1 MSTNAS
7 GDPRR
12 QRHDD
17 KRAWIVAAAWELAQ
31 EQGLAGLS
39 LRALAARVGLRQPSL
54 YAYFGSKNDLY
65 DAMFAHGNEQ
75 LLAWFDGLAL
85 PSDAAEALRTFSV
98 ELMDFFTSDAMRYE
112 LMFERTLPGFEPSPD
127 SFAQARRF
135 YDRMREEVLVPAG
148 VRTSEQTDV
157 YVALMAGIAAA
168 QLANEPGGQR
178 WTRHVNWVIDMFLR
192 EVTRQRRAVRGK

>member
-1 MSTNAS
+1 MSTNPS
-7 GDPRR
+7 VDPRR
-12 QRHDD
+12 QRHDG
-17 KRAWIVAAAWELAQ
+17 KRASIVTSAWELAQ
-31 EQGLAGLS
+31 DHGLAGLS

-54 YAYFGSKNDLY
+54 YAYFASKNDLY

-75 LLAWFDGLAL
+75 LLAWFDDLAL
-85 PSDAAEALRTFSV
+85 PTDSADALRVFSV
-98 ELMDFFTSDAMRYE
+98 ELMAFFTEDAMRYE
-112 LMFERTLPGFEPSPD
+112 LMFERTLPGFAPSPD
-127 SFAQARRF
+127 SFALALRF
-135 YDRMREEVLVPAG
+135 YDRMRQEVLVPAG
-148 VRTSEQTDV
+148 VRTSEQVDV

>member
-1 MSTNAS
+1 MSATAS
-7 GDPRR
+7 VDPRR

-17 KRAWIVAAAWELAQ
+17 KRAWIVASAWELAQ

-75 LLAWFDGLAL
+75 LLAWFDDLAL
-85 PSDAAEALRTFSV
+85 PTDGAEALRAFSV
-98 ELMDFFTSDAMRYE
+98 KLMAFFTGNAMRYE
-112 LMFERTLPGFEPSPD
+112 LMFERTLPGFEPSPA
-127 SFAQARRF
+127 SFALAQRF

-148 VRTSEQTDV
+148 VRTSEQIDV

-178 WTRHVNWVIDMFLR
+178 WTRHVDWVIDMFLR
-192 EVTRQRRAVRGK
+192 EITRRRRPRGGR

>member
-7 GDPRR
+7 VDPRR

-17 KRAWIVAAAWELAQ
+17 RRAWIVVAAWELAQ
-31 EQGLAGLS
+31 EHGLAGLS

-54 YAYFGSKNDLY
+54 YAYFASKNDLY
-65 DAMFAHGNEQ
+65 DAMFAHANEQ
-75 LLAWFDGLAL
+75 LLAWFDDLAL
-85 PSDAAEALRTFSV
+85 PTDGALALRAFSV
-98 ELMDFFTSDAMRYE
+98 ELMGFFTSDAMRYE

-127 SFAQARRF
+127 SFALARRF

-148 VRTSEQTDV
+148 VRSSEQVDV

-178 WTRHVNWVIDMFLR
+178 WTRHVDWVIDMFLR
-192 EVTRQRRAVRGK
+192 EVTRQRRPSRGR